1 MGRIL
6 IVDDEPNIHQILAS
20 NLEQGKHVISHAAG
34 VGEARPAVA
43 SRQFDAILTDDK
55 MLDGSCLDVLASAIS
70 TDPNISVVLF
80 TTEAT
85 LELAEEGMRKG
96 AFIFLAKH
104 VAPDVL
110 CAAIQRACDHTTLL
124 RENSLLKARVEH
136 LGRTPSSG
144 NGHAGANMGW
154 MEALPPSFDLR
165 NLLSTVEKT
174 LIERTLQ
181 STHGAQAEAARRLGL
196 SRSDLS
202 YKLLK
207 YELRKISTPS

>member
-1 MGRIL
+1 MARIL
-6 IVDDEPNIHQILAS
+6 IVENEPTIYKVLVSSPEQDKHVLLHASRVEAARQAIAS
-20 NLEQGKHVISHAAG
+20 N
-34 VGEARPAVA
+34 
-43 SRQFDAILTDDK
+43 QFDAILTDDR
-55 MLDGSCLDVLASAIS
+55 MFDGSCLDVLATAIEN
-70 TDPNISVVLF
+70 DPNVSVILL

-96 AFIFLAKH
+96 AFIFLTKSF
-104 VAPDVL
+104 APDAL
-110 CAAIQRACDHTTLL
+110 RAAIGRACDHTTLL
-124 RENSLLKARVEH
+124 RENSLLKATV
-136 LGRTPSSG
+136 GRLETAPSSG
-144 NGHAGANMGW
+144 NGHATPNMGW
-154 MEALPPSFDLR
+154 MENLPPTFDLR

-207 YELRKISTPS
+207 YELRKVSTSS

>member
-6 IVDDEPNIHQILAS
+6 IVDDEPNMHNILAS
-20 NLEQGKHVISHAAG
+20 NLEQDKHVISHAAG
-34 VGEARPAVA
+34 VREAREAIA
-43 SRQFDAILTDDK
+43 SRQFDAILADDK
-55 MLDGSCLDVLASAIS
+55 MVDGSCLDVLASATG
-70 TDPNISVVLF
+70 TDPTISVVLF

-85 LELAEEGMRKG
+85 LDLAEEGMRKG

-104 VAPDVL
+104 FAPGVL

-124 RENSLLKARVEH
+124 RETRLLKATVEH
-136 LGRTPSSG
+136 LDTTSFG
-144 NGHAGANMGW
+144 NGHAGSNMGW
-154 MEALPPSFDLR
+154 MEGLPPSFDLR